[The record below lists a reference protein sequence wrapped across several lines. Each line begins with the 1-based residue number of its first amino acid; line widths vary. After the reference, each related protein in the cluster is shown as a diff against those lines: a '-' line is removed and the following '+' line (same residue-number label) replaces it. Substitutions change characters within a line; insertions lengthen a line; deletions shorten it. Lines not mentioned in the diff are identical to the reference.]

1 MTSFRSD
8 IEGSVLLQ
16 HQYDLYVVVN
26 NYDEVLRS
34 LLDKQAPVKE
44 RVVTVR
50 PSAPWHT
57 AEVTAEKQKRRQL
70 ERKWRASRLP
80 ADREQYVQQSNVVIN
95 LIKSRKSEH
104 YSFIIKENSGN
115 QNVLFKTVQKLLQK
129 PTVNYYPPSEND
141 RMLADE
147 FATFFLLLRL
157 IHYIKISLLK
167 RRLLLI
173 RPNVLLMRYSLY
185 LRLNFQLL
193 LRWNLMTSGNWL
205 QHCSR
210 SPVSWIHYHLL
221 SSNNVQTYCCLL
233 FLTSSTS
240 LFVKAACLRV

>member
-8 IEGSVLLQ
+8 IEVSVLLH
-16 HQYDLYVVVN
+16 HQDDLYVVVN

-50 PSAPWHT
+50 PSAPWHK

-80 ADREQYVQQSNVVIN
+80 ADREQYVHQCNVEIN

-104 YSFIIKENSGN
+104 FSFIIKENSGN
-115 QNVLFKTVQKLLQK
+115 QKVLFKTVQKLLQK

-147 FATFFLLLRL
+147 LATFFTTKIDTLHKDLL
-157 IHYIKISLLK
+157 
-167 RRLLLI
+167 
-173 RPNVLLMRYSLY
+173 V
-185 LRLNFQLL
+185 
-193 LRWNLMTSGNWL
+193 
-205 QHCSR
+205 
-210 SPVSWIHYHLL
+210 
-221 SSNNVQTYCCLL
+221 
-233 FLTSSTS
+233 
-240 LFVKAACLRV
+240 

>member
-26 NYDEVLRS
+26 NYDEVLPS

-57 AEVTAEKQKRRQL
+57 AEVTAEKQKRRQR

-80 ADREQYVQQSNVVIN
+80 ADREQYVNQSNVVIN
-95 LIKSRKSEH
+95 LIKSIKSRKSEH

-115 QNVLFKTVQKLLQK
+115 QKVLFKTVQKLLQK

-141 RMLADE
+141 RMLVDE
-147 FATFFLLLRL
+147 FAAFF
-157 IHYIKISLLK
+157 Y
-167 RRLLLI
+167 
-173 RPNVLLMRYSLY
+173 Y
-185 LRLNFQLL
+185 
-193 LRWNLMTSGNWL
+193 
-205 QHCSR
+205 
-210 SPVSWIHYHLL
+210 
-221 SSNNVQTYCCLL
+221 
-233 FLTSSTS
+233 
-240 LFVKAACLRV
+240 